1 MWILSHVPSAIAL
14 SLFILK
20 SLNWDKINDVSYSNL
35 SCGNLRLLIAY
46 NLKPLYPVQLQN
58 GQKYF
63 VPFYNSILCTL
74 RFPHMQSLLAYFFI

>member
-1 MWILSHVPSAIAL
+1 MTHLTQMSHVV
-14 SLFILK
+14 IL
-20 SLNWDKINDVSYSNL
+20 DY
-35 SCGNLRLLIAY
+35 CLLTIR
-46 NLKPLYPVQLQN
+46 NQPFYPVQLQN